1 VTIHA
6 DESTGPKKIR
16 TVTTSTLLYPE
27 DHSNSVCTSSM
38 IGKLVQPVADAILDQ
53 RQALLIPSLVALGS
67 LALSFKDRRLY
78 RVERG

>member
-1 VTIHA
+1 
-6 DESTGPKKIR
+6 
-16 TVTTSTLLYPE
+16 
-27 DHSNSVCTSSM
+27 M